1 MSSINL
7 KNDDGTRNCT
17 TKNANK
23 DIRTRV
29 KGKEQ
34 YKSHN
39 NKLYLH
45 IGKVTDTIRKRRVT
59 FCEHF

>member
-1 MSSINL
+1 MMELEIVQQKIL
-7 KNDDGTRNCT
+7 RKILGP
-17 TKNANK
+17 
-23 DIRTRV
+23 I

-34 YKSHN
+34 Y
-39 NKLYLH
+39 KLYLH